1 MPPPNTLPELIT
13 TGKELAQ
20 LLELVAAANVVALD
34 TEFVRT
40 NTYAPH
46 LGLLQIH
53 VGTTI
58 TCVDPLAGIDISPL
72 WQLLLSAERILIL
85 HSAKQDM
92 EVIWFEQQ
100 ALPANLI
107 DTQICAA
114 LLGFPAQIGYAG
126 IAGDI
131 VGASVSKDQT
141 RTDWSRRPLSRAQIQ
156 YALEDVEHLPEVHA
170 TLRAR
175 LEALGRYEWALEDS
189 AAMLDHK
196 LYEPDPAGAW
206 QRIKSVP
213 YLPVEQQARARALA
227 EWREQRAVSVDKPR
241 GWILSDKAL
250 LQLAEANPKSEQ
262 QLGRVEDLPGAV
274 VRKQGRKLLAIIRA
288 ANEALAAGE
297 LELTQAVPER
307 DQDKSTL
314 KNLSALVRAKAAE
327 LGIAPEVLASKRD
340 LQALLRDE
348 PDPKVLQGWRK
359 AEIGDRLLA
368 AKD

>member
-1 MPPPNTLPELIT
+1 MPPANTLPEVIT
-13 TGKELAQ
+13 SVDDLAR
-20 LLELVAAANVVALD
+20 LLELVAAANIVALD

-46 LGLLQIH
+46 LGLLQLH

-58 TCVDPLAGIDISPL
+58 TCVDPLADIDTAPL
-72 WQLLLSAERILIL
+72 WQLLLSADRTLIL

-92 EVIWFEQQ
+92 EVIWYEQQ
-100 ALPANLI
+100 ALPAKLI
-107 DTQICAA
+107 DTQVCAA

-126 IAGDI
+126 IAADL
-131 VGASVSKDQT
+131 VGANVSKSQT
-141 RTDWSRRPLSRAQIQ
+141 RTDWSRRPLSHAQIQ

-175 LEALGRYEWALEDS
+175 LDELGRYGWALEDS

-206 QRIKSVP
+206 QRIKSIP

-227 EWREQRAVSVDKPR
+227 EWRERRAVDVDKPR

-250 LQLAEANPKSEQ
+250 LQIAAANPDSEQ
-262 QLGRVEDLPGAV
+262 QLGRIEDVPGSV
-274 VRKQGRKLLAIIRA
+274 VRKQGHKLLAILEA
-288 ANEALAAGE
+288 ANTALSAGE
-297 LELTQAVPER
+297 LRLTQAAPER
-307 DQDKSTL
+307 EQDKSTL
-314 KNLSALVRAKAAE
+314 KSLTALVRAKAEE

-348 PDPKVLQGWRK
+348 PDLKVLKGWRK
-359 AEIGDRLLA
+359 AEIGNALVA
-368 AKD
+368 ALD